1 MQSLN
6 NTSNVPLRANA
17 IFIGSWDDILKYQ
30 NVQVSLNADS
40 NCEIIYYTSND
51 KIYIENTTFSY
62 VSGSNY
68 FNSINS
74 TSRYVYFTVR
84 NTTNVDQTSFS
95 LSILYKSFPITNG
108 GGISENVS
116 IIGPL
121 NGDGSVFVGGDL
133 TLSGDVNANIT
144 NTSLDVNVLNPVDSV
159 DANITNT
166 SLDVNVLNPVDS
178 VDANITNA
186 SLDVNVLNPVDS
198 VDANITNASLDVNV
212 LNPVN
217 SVDIN
222 NFPATQNVS
231 DADTHTKLDSVIT
244 DLNKFIFNGNNLN
257 TQVNNTVNVSDS
269 DSHTSLTNINNNLNK
284 FNKSSSVLWLNSSTG
299 VNGVSL
305 AVNLTAQNQYNL
317 TFYGNVSGASVLTVQ
332 FSYDNNTYYDSQY
345 SFNSSA
351 GGDVGFT
358 IQSSPNYV
366 RLKSSLD
373 VTATMFLVAN

>member
-6 NTSNVPLRANA
+6 NTSNVPLRGSA
-17 IFIGSWDDILKYQ
+17 IYIGSWDDILKYQ
-30 NVQVSLNADS
+30 NIQVSLNADS
-40 NCEIIYYTSND
+40 DCEITYYTSND
-51 KIYIENTTFSY
+51 KLFIESTTFVY
-62 VSGSNY
+62 DSGTNY

-84 NTTNVDQTSFS
+84 NLDNTNQSSFNFS
-95 LSILYKSFPITNG
+95 VLYKLSPVSSG
-108 GGISENVS
+108 GGVSENVT
-116 IIGPL
+116 IVGPL
-121 NGDGSVFVGGDL
+121 NGDGSVRVGGDL
-133 TLSGDVNANIT
+133 TLAGTVDTNVT
-144 NTSLDVNVLNPVDSV
+144 NTLLNVSDADTHTKLDTSNLYLSAVS
-159 DANITNT
+159 TNT
-166 SLDVNVLNPVDS
+166 GKFGFNGDNLYVQVQ
-178 VDANITNA
+178 
-186 SLDVNVLNPVDS
+186 
-198 VDANITNASLDVNV
+198 
-212 LNPVN
+212 
-217 SVDIN
+217 

-231 DADTHTKLDSVIT
+231 DADTHTKLDSVVT

-284 FNKSSSVLWLNSSTG
+284 FNKSGSVLWLNNSTG

-317 TFYGNVSGASVLTVQ
+317 TFYGNVSGATVLTVQ
-332 FSYDNNTYYDSQY
+332 FSYDGNVYYDSQY

-358 IQSSPNYV
+358 IQSSPNYA
-366 RLKSSLD
+366 RMKSSLD